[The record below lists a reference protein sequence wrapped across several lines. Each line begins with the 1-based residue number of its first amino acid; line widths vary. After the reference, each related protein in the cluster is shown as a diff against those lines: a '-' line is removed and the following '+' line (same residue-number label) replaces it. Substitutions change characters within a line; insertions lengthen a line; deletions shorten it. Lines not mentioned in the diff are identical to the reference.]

1 MNEEQ
6 VFLFL
11 FFERKN
17 IMKKMIIEVIDPIN
31 IALLMLIGIGVL
43 VNVKQ
48 IFSLLIVLTLFVIAS
63 VTTYVYCKK
72 H

>member
-1 MNEEQ
+1 
-6 VFLFL
+6 
-11 FFERKN
+11 
-17 IMKKMIIEVIDPIN
+17 MKKMIIEVIDPIN

>member
-1 MNEEQ
+1 
-6 VFLFL
+6 
-11 FFERKN
+11 
-17 IMKKMIIEVIDPIN
+17 MKKMIIEVIDPIN
-31 IALLMLIGIGVL
+31 IALLVLIGIGVL

-48 IFSLLIVLTLFVIAS
+48 IFSLLIVLTLFLITF